1 MSATSNQPVTH
12 DVGDR
17 ISYTLRP
24 AISIKQKDWEKKRA
38 SMQDVCSNCHATG
51 WVENFY
57 KQYDNTIDLYNE
69 KFAKPA
75 KSIMDKLYAAN
86 KLTKT
91 PFDEKIEWTYY
102 EMWHH
107 QGRRARM
114 GTAMMGPDYT
124 QWHGFYEVA
133 KTFYNEF
140 IPEAEALMPGVTTEV
155 MNSPYHQW
163 TKGLTK
169 EQIQQ
174 QIDFYKKKYNQ

>member
-1 MSATSNQPVTH
+1 MTEVSAHSAGYEEVPRVWPFNATHKLGPDVRELLSMHCSWCVLDCGEAQVGKDYSAAPTCATCHMSATSTQPVTH

-24 AISIKQKDWEKKRA
+24 AISIHQKDWEKKRS

-51 WVENFY
+51 WIENFY
-57 KQYDNTIDLYNE
+57 KQYDNTIDLYND

-102 EMWHH
+102 EMCTTREGAPAW
-107 QGRRARM
+107 AR
-114 GTAMMGPDYT
+114 P
-124 QWHGFYEVA
+124 
-133 KTFYNEF
+133 
-140 IPEAEALMPGVTTEV
+140 
-155 MNSPYHQW
+155 
-163 TKGLTK
+163 
-169 EQIQQ
+169 
-174 QIDFYKKKYNQ
+174 